1 MSLWWVGVWCQKGVS
16 CLRPHYSCQR
26 LRVSAGCQMSSW
38 KAPYPSLRLLHHR
51 FCLSKYTNPKIS
63 PIIASSVLGVLPFG
77 AIESIYWC
85 PQPESQ
91 QSLLMLQPTK
101 LSEAQ
106 LAVFSK
112 HLRFSHVH
120 LKSTLL
126 LRLLLQRH
134 VSPLKLFLLF
144 L

>member
-1 MSLWWVGVWCQKGVS
+1 MPEGGFL
-16 CLRPHYSCQR
+16 P
-26 LRVSAGCQMSSW
+26 SS
-38 KAPYPSLRLLHHR
+38 PLLLPASEGER
-51 FCLSKYTNPKIS
+51 WMPDELLEGTLPFSEAF
-63 PIIASSVLGVLPFG
+63 ASSVLPVKVHKSKNITNHHIICTRSLPFG

-126 LRLLLQRH
+126 LQLLLQHH